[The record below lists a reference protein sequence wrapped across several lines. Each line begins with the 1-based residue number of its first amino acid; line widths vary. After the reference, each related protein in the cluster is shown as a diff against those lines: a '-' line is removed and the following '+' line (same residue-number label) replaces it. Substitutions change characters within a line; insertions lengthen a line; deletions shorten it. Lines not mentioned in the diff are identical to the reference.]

1 MASPASTQ
9 TCGSANPE
17 SPAPPDA
24 SKLKITHSKTPK
36 PLQPVETLRFGQT
49 FSDHMI
55 VANYDPETGWSA
67 PEIKP
72 HGPITL
78 DPSCSCFQ
86 YGGNVFEG
94 MKAYLGPDGK
104 ARLFR
109 PDLNM
114 RRLERSCARL
124 ALPPI
129 DGDAVLELIQRLV
142 DLERR
147 WIPKESGYSLYL
159 RPTVIATKPGLGVMA
174 SDHAMLYI
182 LAMPTGPFYRVL
194 KPVALFAVSE
204 NVRAWP
210 GGTGGHKIA
219 GNYSPGFLP
228 QQTAAEKGYDHI
240 LWLFG
245 DDRRI
250 TEAGA
255 MNFFV
260 VVKRD
265 DGDGEFQFDMFDMY
279 HLLSVEGL
287 DLITAPLDG
296 TILPGVTRAS
306 CLALAGDPE
315 FQKESSLR
323 LHPQEMVYTMSD
335 LEKWSSEG
343 KFLEALALG
352 TSVIIIPCNKIGYEG
367 KDIVLPGAGLGP
379 VGTALRKK
387 ILDIQEGRTE
397 WKGWGVVCP

>member
-1 MASPASTQ
+1 MGNKSSIASLSPVQQQSQ
-9 TCGSANPE
+9 VGDSAIQG
-17 SPAPPDA
+17 SPAPLDA
-24 SKLKITHSKTPK
+24 SKLKITRSETLK
-36 PLQPVETLRFGQT
+36 PLQAIETLRFGKT

-55 VANYDPETGWSA
+55 VATYDPVKGWSA
-67 PEIKP
+67 PEVKP

-78 DPSCSCFQ
+78 DPACSCFQ

-109 PDLNM
+109 PDMNM
-114 RRLERSCARL
+114 RRLERSIARL

-129 DGDAVLELIQRLV
+129 EGDVVLELIKRLV
-142 DLERR
+142 DIERR
-147 WIPKESGYSLYL
+147 WIPKESGYSLYI
-159 RPTVIATKPGLGVMA
+159 RPTVIATRPELGVIA

-182 LAMPTGPFYRVL
+182 LASPTGPYFSQV
-194 KPVALFAVSE
+194 KPVSLLAVSE

-210 GGTGGHKIA
+210 GGTGGHKVA

-228 QQTAAEKGYDHI
+228 QQAATEQGYDQI

-245 DDRRI
+245 EDRRI

-265 DGDGEFQFDMFDMY
+265 DED
-279 HLLSVEGL
+279 GL

-315 FQKESSLR
+315 FQKETSLR
-323 LHPQEMVYTMSD
+323 LHPQERVYTMSD
-335 LEKWSSEG
+335 LAKWSSEG
-343 KFLEALALG
+343 KLLEALAIG
-352 TSVIIIPCNKIGYEG
+352 TAVVVGPCNRIGYEG
-367 KDIVLPGAGLGP
+367 TDIIIPEPGLGP

-397 WKGWGVVCP
+397 WRGWGVVCP

>member
-1 MASPASTQ
+1 MGNKNSVASPASGQ
-9 TCGSANPE
+9 TRDSANPG
-17 SPAPPDA
+17 SPAALDA
-24 SKLKITHSKTPK
+24 SKLSMTLAKTLK
-36 PLQPVETLRFGQT
+36 PLQPIETLRFGQS

-55 VANYDPETGWSA
+55 VATYDPEMGWSA
-67 PEIKP
+67 PEVKP
-72 HGPITL
+72 YGPITL
-78 DPSCSCFQ
+78 DPQCSCFQ

-109 PDLNM
+109 PDMNM
-114 RRLERSCARL
+114 RRMEKSCARL

-129 DGDAVLELIQRLV
+129 DGDVVLELIKRLV
-142 DLERR
+142 NVERR
-147 WIPKESGYSLYL
+147 WIPKESGYSLYI
-159 RPTVIATKPGLGVMA
+159 RPTVIATRPGLGVTA

-182 LAMPTGPFYRVL
+182 LASPTGPYFAR
-194 KPVALFAVSE
+194 PVSLLAVSE

-210 GGTGGHKIA
+210 GGTGGHKVA

-228 QQTAAEKGYDHI
+228 QRAAAEKGYDQI

-245 DDRRI
+245 DDRRV

-265 DGDGEFQFDMFDMY
+265 DEDG
-279 HLLSVEGL
+279 V

-306 CLALAGDPE
+306 CLALASDPD
-315 FQKESSLR
+315 FHKEISVR

-335 LEKWSSEG
+335 LAKWSSEG
-343 KFLEALALG
+343 KLLEALAIG
-352 TSVIIIPCNKIGYEG
+352 TAVIVGPCNRIGYEG
-367 KDIVLPGAGLGP
+367 KDIVIPGDGMGP
-379 VGTALRKK
+379 IGTAIRKK

-397 WKGWGVVCP
+397 WKGWGVVCN

>member
-1 MASPASTQ
+1 MGNRNSVASPASGQ
-9 TCGSANPE
+9 TRGSANPG
-17 SPAPPDA
+17 SPAALDA
-24 SKLKITHSKTPK
+24 SKLSSTLAKTLK
-36 PLQPVETLRFGQT
+36 PLQPIETLRFGQT

-55 VANYDPETGWSA
+55 VATYDPELGWSA
-67 PEIKP
+67 PEVKP
-72 HGPITL
+72 YGPITL
-78 DPSCSCFQ
+78 DPQCSCFQ

-109 PDLNM
+109 PDMNM
-114 RRLERSCARL
+114 RRMEKSCARL

-129 DGDAVLELIQRLV
+129 DGDVVLELIKHLV
-142 DLERR
+142 NVEKR
-147 WIPKESGYSLYL
+147 WIPKESGYSLYI
-159 RPTVIATKPGLGVMA
+159 RPTVIATRPGLGVTA

-182 LAMPTGPFYRVL
+182 LASPTGPYFAR
-194 KPVALFAVSE
+194 PVSLLAVSE

-210 GGTGGHKIA
+210 GGTGGHKVA

-228 QQTAAEKGYDHI
+228 QRAAAEKGYDQI

-245 DDRRI
+245 DDRRV

-265 DGDGEFQFDMFDMY
+265 DEDG
-279 HLLSVEGL
+279 V

-315 FQKESSLR
+315 FHQEISMR

-335 LEKWSSEG
+335 LAKWSSEG
-343 KFLEALALG
+343 KLLEALAIG
-352 TSVIIIPCNKIGYEG
+352 TAVIVGPCNRIGFEG
-367 KDIVLPGAGLGP
+367 KDIVIPGDGMGP
-379 VGTALRKK
+379 VGTAIRKK

-397 WKGWGVVCP
+397 WKGWGVVCA

>member
-1 MASPASTQ
+1 
-9 TCGSANPE
+9 
-17 SPAPPDA
+17 
-24 SKLKITHSKTPK
+24 
-36 PLQPVETLRFGQT
+36 
-49 FSDHMI
+49 MI
-55 VANYDPETGWSA
+55 VATYDPEIGWSA
-67 PEIKP
+67 PEVKP

-78 DPSCSCFQ
+78 DPACSCFQ

-109 PDLNM
+109 PDMNM

-129 DGDAVLELIQRLV
+129 DGDVVLELVKHLV
-142 DLERR
+142 NLERR

-159 RPTVIATKPGLGVMA
+159 RPTVIATRPGLGVIA

-182 LAMPTGPFYRVL
+182 LASPTGPYYEVL
-194 KPVALFAVSE
+194 RPVSLLAVSE

-210 GGTGGHKIA
+210 GGTGGHKVA

-228 QQTAAEKGYDHI
+228 QRSAAEKGYEQI

-265 DGDGEFQFDMFDMY
+265 DGDG
-279 HLLSVEGL
+279 V

-306 CLALAGDPE
+306 CLALASDPE
-315 FQKESSLR
+315 FQKESSLC
-323 LHPQEMVYTMSD
+323 LHPKEVVYTMND
-335 LEKWSSEG
+335 LAKWSSEG
-343 KFLEALALG
+343 KLLEALVIG
-352 TSVIIIPCNKIGYEG
+352 TAVIVGPCNRIGYDGKDIIIP
-367 KDIVLPGAGLGP
+367 GAGMGP
-379 VGTALRKK
+379 VGAALRKK

-397 WKGWGVVCP
+397 WKGWGVVCT

>member
-1 MASPASTQ
+1 MGNRNSVASPASGQ
-9 TCGSANPE
+9 TRDSANLG
-17 SPAPPDA
+17 SPAALDA
-24 SKLKITHSKTPK
+24 SKLSMTLAKTLK
-36 PLQPVETLRFGQT
+36 PLQPIETLRFGQS

-55 VANYDPETGWSA
+55 VATYDPELGWSA
-67 PEIKP
+67 PEVKP
-72 HGPITL
+72 YGPITL
-78 DPSCSCFQ
+78 DPQCSCFQ

-109 PDLNM
+109 PDMNM
-114 RRLERSCARL
+114 RRMEKSCARL

-129 DGDAVLELIQRLV
+129 DGDVVLELIKRLV
-142 DLERR
+142 NVERR
-147 WIPKESGYSLYL
+147 WIPKESGYSLYI
-159 RPTVIATKPGLGVMA
+159 RPTVIATRPGLGVTA
-174 SDHAMLYI
+174 SDHAILYI
-182 LAMPTGPFYRVL
+182 LASPTGPYFA
-194 KPVALFAVSE
+194 KPVSLLAVSE

-210 GGTGGHKIA
+210 GGTGGHKVA

-228 QQTAAEKGYDHI
+228 QRAAAEKGYDQI

-245 DDRRI
+245 EDRRV

-265 DGDGEFQFDMFDMY
+265 DEDG
-279 HLLSVEGL
+279 V

-306 CLALAGDPE
+306 CLALASDPE
-315 FQKESSLR
+315 FHKEISVR

-335 LEKWSSEG
+335 LAKWSSEG
-343 KFLEALALG
+343 KLLEALVIG
-352 TSVIIIPCNKIGYEG
+352 TAVIVGPCNRIGYEG
-367 KDIVLPGAGLGP
+367 KDIVIPGDGMGP
-379 VGTALRKK
+379 VGTAIRKK

-397 WKGWGVVCP
+397 WKGWGVVCA

>member
-1 MASPASTQ
+1 MGDRDSIASPPAQ
-9 TCGSANPE
+9 TGANPG
-17 SPAPPDA
+17 SPAALDA
-24 SKLKITHSKTPK
+24 SKFNITLAKTLK
-36 PLQPVETLRFGQT
+36 PLQPIETLRFGQT

-55 VANYDPETGWSA
+55 VATYDPETGWSA
-67 PEIKP
+67 PEVKP

-78 DPSCSCFQ
+78 DPACSCFQ

-94 MKAYLGPDGK
+94 MKAC
-104 ARLFR
+104 ALFR
-109 PDLNM
+109 PDMNM
-114 RRLERSCARL
+114 RRMEKSCARL

-129 DGDAVLELIQRLV
+129 DGDVVLELVKCLAN
-142 DLERR
+142 LERR
-147 WIPKESGYSLYL
+147 WIPTESGYSLYL
-159 RPTVIATKPGLGVMA
+159 RPTVIATRPGLGVTA

-182 LAMPTGPFYRVL
+182 LASPTGPYYQVL
-194 KPVALFAVSE
+194 KPVSLLAVSE

-210 GGTGGHKIA
+210 GGTGGYKVA

-228 QQTAAEKGYDHI
+228 QRIAAEKGYDQI

-265 DGDGEFQFDMFDMY
+265 DGDG
-279 HLLSVEGL
+279 V

-306 CLALAGDPE
+306 CLALASDPE
-315 FQKESSLR
+315 FHKESSLR
-323 LHPQEMVYTMSD
+323 LHPQE
-335 LEKWSSEG
+335 K
-343 KFLEALALG
+343 ALAIG
-352 TSVIIIPCNKIGYEG
+352 TAVIIGPCNRIGYED
-367 KDIVLPGAGLGP
+367 KDIEIPGAGMGP

-397 WKGWGVVCP
+397 WKGWGVVCT

>member
-1 MASPASTQ
+1 MGDKDSITSLAPGQTGDSVYPRSPA
-9 TCGSANPE
+9 AL
-17 SPAPPDA
+17 DA
-24 SKLKITHSKTPK
+24 SKLNITLAKTLK
-36 PLQPVETLRFGQT
+36 PLQPIETLRFGQT

-55 VANYDPETGWSA
+55 VATYDPEIGWSA
-67 PEIKP
+67 PEVKP

-78 DPSCSCFQ
+78 DPACSCFQ

-109 PDLNM
+109 PDMNM

-129 DGDAVLELIQRLV
+129 DGDVVLELVKHLV
-142 DLERR
+142 NLERR

-159 RPTVIATKPGLGVMA
+159 RPTVIATRPGLGVIA

-182 LAMPTGPFYRVL
+182 LASPTGPYYEVL
-194 KPVALFAVSE
+194 RPISLLAVSE

-210 GGTGGHKIA
+210 GGTGGHKVA

-228 QQTAAEKGYDHI
+228 QRSAAEKGYEQI

-265 DGDGEFQFDMFDMY
+265 DGDG
-279 HLLSVEGL
+279 V

-306 CLALAGDPE
+306 CLALASDPE
-315 FQKESSLR
+315 FQKESSLC
-323 LHPQEMVYTMSD
+323 LHPKEVVYTMND
-335 LEKWSSEG
+335 LAKWSSEG
-343 KFLEALALG
+343 KLLEALVIG
-352 TSVIIIPCNKIGYEG
+352 TAVIVGPCNRIGYDGKDIIIP
-367 KDIVLPGAGLGP
+367 GAGMGP
-379 VGTALRKK
+379 VGAALRKK

-397 WKGWGVVCP
+397 WKGWGVVCT

>member
-1 MASPASTQ
+1 MGDKDSIIASTTPGQ
-9 TCGSANPE
+9 TGDSTNSRSLATL
-17 SPAPPDA
+17 DV
-24 SKLKITHSKTPK
+24 SKLNITLAKTLK

-55 VANYDPETGWSA
+55 VATHDPEIGWSI

-72 HGPITL
+72 YGPIAL
-78 DPSCSCFQ
+78 DPACSCFQ
-86 YGGNVFEG
+86 YSGNVFEG
-94 MKAYLGPDGK
+94 MKAYLGPDGN

-109 PDLNM
+109 PDMNM

-129 DGDAVLELIQRLV
+129 DGNVVLELIKHLV
-142 DLERR
+142 NLEKR

-159 RPTVIATKPGLGVMA
+159 RPTVIGTRPDLAVTA

-182 LAMPTGPFYRVL
+182 ITSPTGPYFNAI
-194 KPVALFAVSE
+194 KPISLLAVSG

-210 GGTGGHKIA
+210 GGTGGHKVA

-228 QQTAAEKGYDHI
+228 QRTAAEKGYDQL

-255 MNFFV
+255 MNFFI

-265 DGDGEFQFDMFDMY
+265 DGDG
-279 HLLSVEGL
+279 V
-287 DLITAPLDG
+287 DLITTPLDG

-306 CLALAGDPE
+306 CLSLAGDPE
-315 FQKESSLR
+315 FHKEISVR
-323 LHPQEMVYTMSD
+323 LHPQEIVYTMSD
-335 LEKWSSEG
+335 LAKWSSEG
-343 KFLEALALG
+343 KLLEALVVG
-352 TSVIIIPCNKIGYEG
+352 TAVIVGSCNRIGYEG
-367 KDIVLPGAGLGP
+367 EDIVIPSGAVMGP
-379 VGTALRKK
+379 VGTALRQK

-397 WKGWGVVCP
+397 WKGWGVVCA

>member
-1 MASPASTQ
+1 MGDKDSMASPEPAQ
-9 TCGSANPE
+9 TGGSANPG
-17 SPAPPDA
+17 SPALLDA
-24 SKLKITHSKTPK
+24 SKLKITLSKTLK
-36 PLQPVETLRFGQT
+36 PLQPIETLRFGQT

-55 VANYDPETGWSA
+55 VANHDPVTGWSA
-67 PEIKP
+67 PEVKP
-72 HGPITL
+72 HGPISL
-78 DPSCSCFQ
+78 DPACSCFQ

-129 DGDAVLELIQRLV
+129 DGDVVLQLIKCLV

-147 WIPKESGYSLYL
+147 WIPKESGYSLYI

-182 LAMPTGPFYRVL
+182 LASPTGPYFQVL
-194 KPVALFAVSE
+194 KPISLLAVSE

-228 QQTAAEKGYDHI
+228 QRTAAEKGYDQI
-240 LWLFG
+240 LWIFG
-245 DDRRI
+245 NDRRI

-265 DGDGEFQFDMFDMY
+265 DGD
-279 HLLSVEGL
+279 GL

-306 CLALAGDPE
+306 CLALASDPE

-323 LHPQEMVYTMSD
+323 LHPK
-335 LEKWSSEG
+335 KWSI
-343 KFLEALALG
+343 G
-352 TSVIIIPCNKIGYEG
+352 TAVIIGPCNRIGYEG
-367 KDIVLPGAGLGP
+367 KDIVLPGAGMGP